1 MKIYRLILPDGSKH
15 EKTFA
20 DKREATNAMY
30 AYITNHPR
38 DGYTPFDFQLE
49 EKDVQNPESIT
60 SYITARKVIGST
72 ELSKIAVDDENKEI
86 LGTIDFLLTMAR
98 AWNKADAFDPYADN
112 PSGTFCPSFIMS
124 EHGSFELGITR
135 VLPSDEFTINRLIS
149 FRTEDLA
156 TAFGE
161 TFISQFKQLFTK

>member
-1 MKIYRLILPDGSKH
+1 MKIYRLTAPDGR
-15 EKTFA
+15 ELERTFST
-20 DKREATNAMY
+20 KQEATKAMY
-30 AYITNHPR
+30 LDIVDHQS
-38 DGYTPFDFQLE
+38 DGYTPFDYHLKE
-49 EKDVQNPESIT
+49 EEVQGPESIT

-112 PSGTFCPSFIMS
+112 PSGSFCPSFIMS

-161 TFISQFKQLFTK
+161 TFISQFKQLSTK